1 MTYTTLDASQH
12 SQGAPPSKP
21 GNTWHPT
28 RRASAPSHPSYATV
42 TPFVG
47 AGVKHP
53 PIVHAAQPS
62 HDDLAEKAATAAAEL
77 PEKAAHAHADK
88 LTTAQSQSTHRA
100 EGSKHTSAALAVLG
114 PAVEAAQPSPAAPS
128 EQDNANTSLLISHN
142 YKAGTQSPQFQK
154 PADQSSL
161 PTHPPISSGPSAPL
175 PKAASRAEV
184 VAVTFP
190 SSQHSTSLH
199 GAKATLAS
207 MSTGPSHQAKHDTPS
222 LEKPASAAPE
232 VQEAVNIDQVDSEQ
246 PKQQPNV
253 AAEALPEAR
262 AKQSTAGPEQTTAA
276 QQLQNDVPSKGISA
290 QPGRTPAAEVLPIQA
305 TAAQKPAQAVS
316 HASRGTAAPGEWLRK
331 RSSSDSRDAQ
341 TTNKADTRQ
350 AAATDD
356 SAAQETSATSGQAD
370 RNVTKPQ
377 AHKHHGDRDIDMA
390 SAPNADADEAVPASA
405 VSKVAEEQQQQA
417 SARAG
422 RLALAPAS
430 LQQEIDQ
437 SGAHVEV
444 PTADARH
451 ELQIGIATG
460 SRPAGS
466 QALYGAAAAGSKPDG
481 SQKGLEG
488 QVEGAPAKTGGW
500 AGKVFKTLFSL
511 AGKGGHR
518 LCCAALCY
526 TMQRNIM

>member
-1 MTYTTLDASQH
+1 M
-12 SQGAPPSKP
+12 
-21 GNTWHPT
+21 
-28 RRASAPSHPSYATV
+28 
-42 TPFVG
+42 
-47 AGVKHP
+47 
-53 PIVHAAQPS
+53 HAEQPS
-62 HDDLAEKAATAAAEL
+62 HVELGGKAASAAEL

-88 LTTAQSQSTHRA
+88 PTTAQPQSMHRA

-128 EQDNANTSLLISHN
+128 EQKDANTPLLISHN
-142 YKAGTQSPQFQK
+142 YKAGTRSPQFQK
-154 PADQSSL
+154 PADQSLL
-161 PTHPPISSGPSAPL
+161 PTHPPVSSGPSAPP
-175 PKAASRAEV
+175 PKPASHAEV

-190 SSQHSTSLH
+190 SSQHSTSLR
-199 GAKATLAS
+199 GAKATVAS
-207 MSTGPSHQAKHDTPS
+207 ISIGPSLQAKHDTAP

-232 VQEAVNIDQVDSEQ
+232 VQEAVNIDQVDSEP

-253 AAEALPEAR
+253 AADALTEAR
-262 AKQSTAGPEQTTAA
+262 AKQNTAGPEQSTAA
-276 QQLQNDVPSKGISA
+276 QQLQDDVPSKGILA
-290 QPGRTPAAEVLPIQA
+290 QPGRTPAAEVPPTGLPIQA
-305 TAAQKPAQAVS
+305 TSAQKPAQAVS

-331 RSSSDSRDAQ
+331 RFSSDSRDAQ
-341 TTNKADTRQ
+341 TTTKADMRQ

-356 SAAQETSATSGQAD
+356 SAAQETSATSGPAD

-377 AHKHHGDRDIDMA
+377 AHKHHEDRDIDMA
-390 SAPNADADEAVPASA
+390 SAPNTDADEAVPASA

-417 SARAG
+417 SARPG
-422 RLALAPAS
+422 RLAPAS
-430 LQQEIDQ
+430 LQQKIDQ

-488 QVEGAPAKTGGW
+488 APAKTGGW

-526 TMQRNIM
+526 AMQRNTM